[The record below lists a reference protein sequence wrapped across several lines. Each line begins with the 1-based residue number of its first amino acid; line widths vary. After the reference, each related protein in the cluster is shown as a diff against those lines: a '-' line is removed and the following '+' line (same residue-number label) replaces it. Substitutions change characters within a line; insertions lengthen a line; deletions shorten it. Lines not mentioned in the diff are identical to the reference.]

1 MQKTKVIH
9 KYTYQNI
16 ISFKSQFTYCRGPEG
31 EYILGLLLICSTLN
45 TEHFRSLS
53 HIGYSHMC
61 IIIHV
66 SSKTDNV
73 VRLEALTKPYLL
85 AHLQPNILKRSHL
98 FRLLLTTA
106 SLQVD

>member
-1 MQKTKVIH
+1 
-9 KYTYQNI
+9 
-16 ISFKSQFTYCRGPEG
+16 
-31 EYILGLLLICSTLN
+31 
-45 TEHFRSLS
+45 
-53 HIGYSHMC
+53 MC

-106 SLQVD
+106 SLQAD